1 MPNDQKVV
9 IITGASSGIG
19 FRTANYLS
27 SKGFYVF
34 GASRSPVQN
43 CAFEWIQMDVTNE
56 ESIKNAIDY
65 IWKKKGRI
73 DVVIN
78 NAGLGLVG
86 PLEET
91 TNQFVEKIFNTN
103 VVGVIS
109 VARVVMP
116 YLRLQQSGM
125 IINISSI
132 AAAMGL
138 PYRGIYSASKAAVE
152 IITEALSIEV
162 KNQGIVVCSVLPG
175 DIATSINQNRLVVP
189 LAETSIY
196 KKEFDRI
203 QKQIKKEVS
212 TADDPLMIAEAIGK
226 IIESKRPKLH
236 YKVGPL
242 FQRITGALKI
252 ILPQRWFE
260 YLLMRFYGIY

>member
-1 MPNDQKVV
+1 MQNDTKVV
-9 IITGASSGIG
+9 IVTGASSGIG
-19 FRTANYLS
+19 FRTASYLS
-27 SKGFYVF
+27 SKGYTVF
-34 GASRSPVQN
+34 GASRSLVQTDL
-43 CAFEWIQMDVTNE
+43 FEWIKMDVTSE
-56 ESIKNAIDY
+56 ESVKNAIDY
-65 IWKKKGRI
+65 VWNKMGRI
-73 DVVIN
+73 DVIIN

-91 TNQFVEKIFNTN
+91 TNDFVERIFKTN

-116 YLRLQQSGM
+116 YLRQQKSGL

-162 KNQGIVVCSVLPG
+162 KNQGITVCSVLPG

-189 LAETSIY
+189 LSETSIY
-196 KKEFDRI
+196 KQEFDRI

-212 TADDPLMIAEAIGK
+212 TAHDPLMIAEAIGK

-236 YKVGPL
+236 YKVGPF

-260 YLLMRFYGIY
+260 RLLMKFYGIY